1 MSVYSC
7 CLTKRIAMAVLS
19 GICVCLTSLPVLAEG
34 GISIQGTRVIYPQS
48 AKQQSLSV
56 SNSSSTDSFLVQSWV
71 EDASG
76 HKTSDF
82 VVTPPLYLSGPK
94 NENTLRLMRVAG
106 TPAQDRETLYYFVAK
121 AIPSIDEKKGAGENV
136 LRIAAASKIKLFVR
150 PAGLTPAP
158 GEAPSR
164 LEFSSQGGQLTIHN
178 PTPYYIT
185 LTDMRVGGKTLQDIM
200 VPPRGSISESL
211 PGGSGN
217 KLTFHTINDYGAIT
231 KAQVA
236 EIK

>member
-7 CLTKRIAMAVLS
+7 LTKRTSIAALS
-19 GICVCLTSLPVLAEG
+19 GVCICLTSLPALAEG
-34 GISIQGTRVIYPQS
+34 GISIMGTRIIYPQN

-56 SNSSSTDSFLVQSWV
+56 SNSSTTDSFLVQSWV

-76 HKTSDF
+76 HKSSDF
-82 VVTPPLYLSGPK
+82 IVTPPLYLSGPK

-106 TPAQDRETLYYFVAK
+106 APAQDRETLFYFVAK
-121 AIPSIDEKKGAGENV
+121 AIPSVDAKKDARKNV
-136 LRIAAASKIKLFVR
+136 LRIATASRIKLLVR
-150 PAGLTPAP
+150 PAGLTAAP
-158 GEAPSR
+158 DEAPSR
-164 LEFSSQGGQLTIHN
+164 LEFRHQGERLMINN

-185 LTDMRVGGKTLQDIM
+185 LTDMRAGGKAVQDIM
-200 VPPRGSISESL
+200 VPPLGNISEPL

-231 KAQVA
+231 KIQNA

>member
-7 CLTKRIAMAVLS
+7 LKKRTAIAVLS
-19 GICVCLTSLPVLAEG
+19 GACICLTSLPALAEG
-34 GISIQGTRVIYPQS
+34 GISIQGTRIIYPQS

-56 SNSSSTDSFLVQSWV
+56 SNSSTTDSFLVQSWV

-82 VVTPPLYLSGPK
+82 IVTPPLYLSGPK
-94 NENTLRLMRVAG
+94 NENTLRLMRAAG
-106 TPAQDRETLYYFVAK
+106 GGTQDREMLFYFVAK
-121 AIPSIDEKKGAGENV
+121 AIPSVDDKKDAGKNV
-136 LRIAAASKIKLFVR
+136 LRIATASRIKLFVR

-158 GEAPSR
+158 GDAPSR
-164 LEFSSQGGQLTIHN
+164 LEFRHQGERLIINN
-178 PTPYYIT
+178 PTPYYLT
-185 LTDMRVGGKTLQDIM
+185 LTDMRAGGKTLQDIM
-200 VPPRGSISESL
+200 VPPKESVTESW
-211 PGGSGN
+211 PVGTGN

-231 KAQVA
+231 KIQSA

>member
-7 CLTKRIAMAVLS
+7 LTKRTSMAVLS
-19 GICVCLTSLPVLAEG
+19 GICVNLISLPAMAEG
-34 GISIQGTRVIYPQS
+34 GISIQGTRIIYPQN

-56 SNSSSTDSFLVQSWV
+56 RNSSLTDSFLVQSWV
-71 EDASG
+71 EDATG

-106 TPAQDRETLYYFVAK
+106 APVQGRETLYYFVAK
-121 AIPSIDEKKGAGENV
+121 AIPSFDDKKDVGKNV
-136 LRIAAASKIKLFVR
+136 LRIATASRIKLFVR
-150 PAGLTPAP
+150 PGGLTPAADI
-158 GEAPSR
+158 APSR
-164 LEFSSQGGQLTIHN
+164 LEFRHQGERLMINN

-185 LTDMRVGGKTLQDIM
+185 LTDMRAGGKTLQDIM
-200 VPPRGSISESL
+200 VPPQGSVSELL

-231 KAQVA
+231 KIQST